1 MMNNLKFFLFFIF
14 VTVPSF
20 VMACPNCA
28 GSTNGKDKYTVAILS
43 IFILLTYVPFYIL
56 FNLAK
61 KSRMKTTL
69 EKNQVTSI
77 DDLKEKN

>member
-1 MMNNLKFFLFFIF
+1 M
-14 VTVPSF
+14 PSF

-28 GSTNGKDKYTVAILS
+28 GSTNGKDKYTVAILG

-61 KSRMKTTL
+61 KSRIQSSVL
-69 EKNQVTSI
+69 KNQVDPSE
-77 DDLKEKN
+77 DLKEKI